1 MYPVL
6 ISLLIASA
14 IVLVVGVPILLVD
27 AVVRIVAAARRRAR

>member
-6 ISLLIASA
+6 ISLLIVSA